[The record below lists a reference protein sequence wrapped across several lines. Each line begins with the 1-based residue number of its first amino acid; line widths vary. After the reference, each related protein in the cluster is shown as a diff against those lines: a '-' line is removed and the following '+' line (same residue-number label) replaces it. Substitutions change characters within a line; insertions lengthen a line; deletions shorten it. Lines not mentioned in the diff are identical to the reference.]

1 MEAFQVIDAL
11 LDVLDATSMVVALM
25 TVWYTWVVPP
35 RMSPE
40 QVAAMELE
48 HFLRAAATVI
58 PARAALPPR
67 PMVAPQATA
76 SSSGP
81 AGRSLTP

>member
-35 RMSPE
+35 RIAPE

-48 HFLRAAATVI
+48 HFLRAAAAFI
-58 PARAALPPR
+58 PTRHPAASP
-67 PMVAPQATA
+67 PQAA
-76 SSSGP
+76 SGSPEP